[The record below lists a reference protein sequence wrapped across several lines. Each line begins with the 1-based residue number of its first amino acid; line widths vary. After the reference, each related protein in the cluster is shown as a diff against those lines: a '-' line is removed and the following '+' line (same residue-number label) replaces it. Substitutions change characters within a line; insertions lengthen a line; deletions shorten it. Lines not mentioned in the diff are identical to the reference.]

1 MKFHWPKSQ
10 KKWSKSENHAMKIKK
25 VILDTNLWISFLIS
39 NKFNQIDNLIENKK
53 LKLIF
58 SNELLE
64 EFIDVVSRP
73 KFKKYFSKS
82 DIQKVLECFDQFG
95 ELVKVKS
102 DIKICRDKKDNFL
115 LNLSIDSKADY
126 LVSGDNDLL
135 ILDKIEQT
143 TILTFSEFI
152 EQIK

>member
-1 MKFHWPKSQ
+1 
-10 KKWSKSENHAMKIKK
+10 MKIKK

>member
-1 MKFHWPKSQ
+1 M
-10 KKWSKSENHAMKIKK
+10 
-25 VILDTNLWISFLIS
+25 
-39 NKFNQIDNLIENKK
+39 
-53 LKLIF
+53 
-58 SNELLE
+58 
-64 EFIDVVSRP
+64 
-73 KFKKYFSKS
+73 
-82 DIQKVLECFDQFG
+82 LECFDQFG

-135 ILDKIEQT
+135 ILDKIGQT